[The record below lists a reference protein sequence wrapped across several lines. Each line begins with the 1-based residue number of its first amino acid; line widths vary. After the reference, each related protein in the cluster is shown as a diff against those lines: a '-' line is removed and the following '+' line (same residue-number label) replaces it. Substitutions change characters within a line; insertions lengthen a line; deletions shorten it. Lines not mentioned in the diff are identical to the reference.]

1 MSARLDFPI
10 PILALKVALLF
21 CLLGEICFKMHQCNQ
36 NKGSVYFIQK
46 IVKYLD
52 TFISKCFF
60 LLFAY
65 IKLFFLLYWFYTFFW
80 ADTLYL
86 WMTSQIACYKI
97 ISPSYAWLNSAV
109 VCTCI
114 VHIPDIPLIS
124 IVTIFIKSFY
134 NFISTANF
142 NCLF

>member
-60 LLFAY
+60 LSFTY
-65 IKLFFLLYWFYTFFW
+65 IKLSSFVLVLYIFLSGY
-80 ADTLYL
+80 
-86 WMTSQIACYKI
+86 MTSQIACYKI
-97 ISPSYAWLNSAV
+97 ISPSYACLNSAV

-114 VHIPDIPLIS
+114 LHIPDIPLIS
-124 IVTIFIKSFY
+124 IVNHFH
-134 NFISTANF
+134 
-142 NCLF
+142 